1 MIWTKHHDVL
11 LCREV
16 LVIQPFQF
24 KHGTHDRGQ
33 CWERIANNL
42 NLVERPHFMVD
53 QRSVRDRF
61 NKLERDYKRKKACE
75 ERASGIS
82 PEEPDELQ
90 QALENI
96 TEMAR
101 EQREQLLR
109 GEVKKKNDIEK
120 ERETAE
126 TVKKR
131 AMERMGETRER
142 ENVERERKKK
152 RYGGIYRSIYRKRE
166 RRKSKRV
173 RKNLG

>member
-1 MIWTKHHDVL
+1 
-11 LCREV
+11 
-16 LVIQPFQF
+16 
-24 KHGTHDRGQ
+24 
-33 CWERIANNL
+33 
-42 NLVERPHFMVD
+42 MVD

-82 PEEPDELQ
+82 PEEPDELD

-126 TVKKR
+126 TVRKR

-152 RYGGIYRSIYRKRE
+152 RYGGRYIGVFIGKESAGSQKE
-166 RRKSKRV
+166 
-173 RKNLG
+173 